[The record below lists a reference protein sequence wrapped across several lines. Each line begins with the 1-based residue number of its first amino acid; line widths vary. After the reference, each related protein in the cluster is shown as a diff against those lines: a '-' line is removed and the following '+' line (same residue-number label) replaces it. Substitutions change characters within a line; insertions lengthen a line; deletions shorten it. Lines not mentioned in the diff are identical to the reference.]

1 MIELRK
7 SGLWDRAIRNLR
19 YAWKRMGSID
29 AYFSEQSFS
38 PELSET
44 DRERLISQMQAC
56 LEARGGEVSAR
67 SRAVALG
74 HAYHTLN
81 EEGRKRF
88 LSVLAEEFGPDRDRI
103 DLAVADV
110 SKAWIRPPGR
120 ASRRSFA
127 RRWKHRGLNY

>member
-56 LEARGGEVSAR
+56 LAPYLVQRGVKCIGSDEPLFR
-67 SRAVALG
+67 L
-74 HAYHTLN
+74 
-81 EEGRKRF
+81 
-88 LSVLAEEFGPDRDRI
+88 
-103 DLAVADV
+103 
-110 SKAWIRPPGR
+110 
-120 ASRRSFA
+120 
-127 RRWKHRGLNY
+127 